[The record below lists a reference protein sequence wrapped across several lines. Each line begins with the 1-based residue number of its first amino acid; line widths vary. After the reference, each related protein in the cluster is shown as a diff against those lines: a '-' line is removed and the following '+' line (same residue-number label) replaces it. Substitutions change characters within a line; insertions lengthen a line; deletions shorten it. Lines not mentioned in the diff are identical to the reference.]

1 MSLSA
6 TYKRLCKTIAK
17 YSLRL
22 LFLLLIGLI
31 MSCSILSIFAE
42 KIIFQPPRWKG
53 MPEQHFYIDSG
64 TERVACLY
72 YPGSMPYVILYSHG
86 NAEDLSSV
94 RHKLRAYQEQGFS
107 VIGYD
112 YQGYG
117 ASSGKPSVAGAC
129 RNIEAVYKYLLEE
142 RKMKPQQIL
151 ATSYSVGGGPACWLA
166 GNYPIG
172 GLILEAPFASAFQ
185 AVLPFAGFPG
195 DRFLNQE
202 HIQKCQAPLLIIH
215 GTKDRIVPVRNGK
228 KLYRLAAGPK
238 KLVLVPKAGHYDYA
252 DLLGDAYW
260 QHYHDFVCQLEQET
274 LPKNSKKPDKTTET
288 DKPDI

>member
-1 MSLSA
+1 MTGLTPHKQACKVVLKYALRSSSLVFIGSIMSLS
-6 TYKRLCKTIAK
+6 
-17 YSLRL
+17 
-22 LFLLLIGLI
+22 
-31 MSCSILSIFAE
+31 ILASFAE
-42 KIIFQPPRWKG
+42 KIIFQPPRWHG
-53 MPEQHFYIDSG
+53 MPEQPFFLDSG
-64 TERVACLY
+64 SERIACLY
-72 YPGSMPYVILYSHG
+72 YQGTEPYVILYSHG

-94 RHKLRAYQEQGFS
+94 RHKLQAYREQGYS

-129 RNIEAVYKYLLEE
+129 RNIEAVYKYLLEVKKLE
-142 RKMKPQQIL
+142 PRHIL
-151 ATSYSVGGGPACWLA
+151 LVSYSVGSGPTCWLA
-166 GNYPIG
+166 GKYPIG

-215 GTKDRIVPVRNGK
+215 GTRDRIVPVRNGK
-228 KLYRLAAGPK
+228 KLYRLATSRK

-252 DLLGDAYW
+252 ERLGQQRYW
-260 QHYHDFVCQLEQET
+260 QYYREFTQQL
-274 LPKNSKKPDKTTET
+274 K
-288 DKPDI
+288 